1 MLTMRD
7 EERKVLTASNDVA
20 RCKFFWGGVGTPS
33 ENINITKI
41 VTIETNSKT
50 EQQNKYQSSNT
61 AVLWRRGSIPTGG
74 LECRRKPHPYA
85 YYYILILVVLV

>member
-50 EQQNKYQSSNT
+50 EQQDNT
-61 AVLWRRGSIPTGG
+61 
-74 LECRRKPHPYA
+74 RKKDVQETKKEKKKMSPITQNA
-85 YYYILILVVLV
+85 LAML